1 MGLAPNTPAASLGQ
15 AAAGREPEKLG
26 LAGGLASNTRVTS
39 LKQSLGPDSAKL
51 ILAGGLS
58 SNPLAASLRQSPVA
72 VSPPFPSSEAVSP
85 FFFSSPKARPT

>member
-39 LKQSLGPDSAKL
+39 LKQSLASGGPDSVKL
-51 ILAGGLS
+51 ILAGGLA
-58 SNPLAASLRQSPVA
+58 SNPLAASLR
-72 VSPPFPSSEAVSP
+72 
-85 FFFSSPKARPT
+85 